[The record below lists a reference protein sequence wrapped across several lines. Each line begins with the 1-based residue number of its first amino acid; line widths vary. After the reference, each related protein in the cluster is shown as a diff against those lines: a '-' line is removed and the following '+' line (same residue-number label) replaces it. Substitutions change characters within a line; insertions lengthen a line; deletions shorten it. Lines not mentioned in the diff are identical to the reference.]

1 MQQRNNFIHLRQQR
15 MPKGSVLAKRAQD
28 KLRELYKIR
37 GLDLSNPQ
45 YVKSHCD
52 ELLDE
57 LLETEYELYKQQEQE
72 INSELLW
79 RIVEKSLP
87 LRPLTENHLEQH
99 IKSKFG
105 ELQDFYKSIAQS
117 RVARAGGSLQNHI
130 TYIFNILGYPFEAQ
144 QEIDG
149 KPDFILPNAELYHQ
163 NPGECIL
170 ATAKRT
176 LRERWRQI
184 ITEGFKSPQY
194 FLITI
199 DRKQTEHNLREMAGH
214 RIYLVVPERLKIG
227 VQSYGEAGNVID
239 IKSFLEGYL
248 DPAVVRWQ
256 RAMIIPQVRN
266 I

>member
-1 MQQRNNFIHLRQQR
+1 MQRRNELSRLRQQR
-15 MPKGSVLAKRAQD
+15 MPKGSVLAKQAQD
-28 KLRELYKIR
+28 KLKELYKTR
-37 GLDLSNPQ
+37 GIELSSPQ

-57 LLETEYELYKQQEQE
+57 LLETEFELYKQQEQE
-72 INSELLW
+72 VNIELLW
-79 RIVEKSLP
+79 RIVEKSL
-87 LRPLTENHLEQH
+87 LLKPLTQKHLEQH
-99 IKSKFG
+99 IKGKFS

-130 TYIFNILGYPFEAQ
+130 AYLFNILGYPFEAQ

-149 KPDFILPNAELYHQ
+149 KPDFILPNAELYRR

-199 DRKQTEHNLREMAGH
+199 DKKQTEHNLREMAGH
-214 RIYLVVPERLKIG
+214 RIYLVVPERLKLSI
-227 VQSYGEAGNVID
+227 QNYREAGNVIS
-239 IKSFLEGYL
+239 IKSFFEGYL
-248 DPAVVRWQ
+248 DPAMVRWR
-256 RAMIIPQVRN
+256 RAMIIPQR
-266 I
+266 